1 MTDSFPFIAALL
13 ASMLH
18 VITGPDHLAAVTP
31 FALLA
36 KRKAWKIGL
45 AWGLGHLFG
54 MAIIG
59 LLMALFSE
67 LIPVDTISNYSEQIV
82 GLLLIGIGLWV
93 IYKVIRPGKG
103 HKHLHVHAN
112 DTSVIHSHTH
122 DHSEQPNH
130 EHTHTKLRKQGR
142 IAAFGIGII
151 HGLAGLVH
159 FFLFLPV
166 LSFETWPESVG
177 YIAGFSLGILI
188 AMMAYALAI
197 GSVASLAKDNHND
210 SFFNGIRLAAGLF
223 AIIVGIY
230 WILSF

>member
-93 IYKVIRPGKG
+93 IYQVIRPGKG

-142 IAAFGIGII
+142 IAAFGIGIV

-177 YIAGFSLGILI
+177 YIVGFSLGILI

-197 GSVASLAKDNHND
+197 GSVASLAKDKHND

>member
-1 MTDSFPFIAALL
+1 MSDSFPFVAAMM

-31 FALLA
+31 FALVA

-59 LLMALFSE
+59 ILMALFSKV
-67 LIPVDTISNYSEQIV
+67 IPIEAISSYSEQIV
-82 GLLLIGIGLWV
+82 GLLLLGIGLWV
-93 IYKVIRPGKG
+93 IYRILRPGKA
-103 HKHLHVHAN
+103 HKHLHVHAGDPN
-112 DTSVIHSHTH
+112 LIHSHPH
-122 DHSEQPNH
+122 DHSIKPNH
-130 EHTHTKLRKQGR
+130 DHSHARLREQGKL
-142 IAAFGIGII
+142 AAFGIGVV

-166 LSFETWPESVG
+166 LSFETWPESIG
-177 YIAGFSLGILI
+177 YIGGFSLGILI
-188 AMMAYALAI
+188 AMTAYAIAI
-197 GSVASLAKDNHND
+197 GSVAALAKDRHNE
-210 SFFNGIRLAAGLF
+210 SFFTGIRLAAGLF
-223 AIIVGIY
+223 AILVGIY